1 MLKTNK
7 MKIMNINK
15 LLSMLCLGVG
25 LSISLT
31 GCLKDDDYDNGD
43 IQSVRTS
50 GDLTKPIELKISATD
65 NSDFATVSVNSTPN
79 DTTSDFLPVVLATK
93 DPAPEDIHVTVE
105 MVDSLV
111 DIYNAEQAAVGGT
124 SDYAV
129 PDPSM
134 YTIPTMEIVIPKG
147 SNTGYLQI
155 SYHIPD
161 FVGAD
166 WAFGFKIVSVKEAG
180 YTISSNFLQGVVS
193 LAVKNQYDGIY
204 KASGTMVHPSFPG
217 TFSNK
222 DETMTTS
229 GANSVDLYPLNT
241 TVLFG
246 VDLNLTVD
254 PSTNLVSVTSSTVV
268 LDPYDPAKNYYDP
281 ATKSFY
287 IDVTYSGGT
296 RHVTMVA
303 VYDRPR

>member
-1 MLKTNK
+1 
-7 MKIMNINK
+7 MNINK
-15 LLSMLCLGVG
+15 IAGLVCGVG
-25 LSISLT
+25 LLVLSLS
-31 GCLKDDDYDNGD
+31 GCLKDDDYDNGN
-43 IQSVRTS
+43 IQSIRTS
-50 GDLTKPIELKISATD
+50 GDLIKPIELKISAT
-65 NSDFATVSVNSTPN
+65 NNTNFATVSVNSTPN
-79 DTTSDFLPVVLATK
+79 DTTSDFLPVVLATA
-93 DPAPEDIHVTVE
+93 DPAPEDLHITVE
-105 MVDSLV
+105 SVDSLV
-111 DIYNAEQAAVGGT
+111 DNYNAANGT
-124 SDYAV
+124 FYTV

-134 YTIPTMEIVIPKG
+134 YSFPNGLEVVIPKG

-155 SYHIPD
+155 KYHIPD

-166 WAFGFKIVSVKEAG
+166 WAFGFRIASVKESG
-180 YTISSNFLQGVVS
+180 YTVSGNFNEGVVS

-204 KASGTMVHPSFPG
+204 KGSGTMVHPVYSG

-222 DETMTTS
+222 DEVMTTS

-254 PSTNLVSVTSSTVV
+254 PSTNLVTVESSTVV

-281 ATKSFY
+281 TTRTFY

-296 RHVTMVA
+296 RHVIMSA